1 LAGVPAPAKRETENE
16 FFHVRWLSFC
26 LFLFFL
32 LDFFA
37 CSFFFALLPPSFF
50 YSPPSFVGA
59 PPCWLDFLLL
69 PCRENKKTE

>member
-26 LFLFFL
+26 LFLFSSRFL
-32 LDFFA
+32 RLFFLFCFA
-37 CSFFFALLPPSFF
+37 STFFFLF
-50 YSPPSFVGA
+50 PPSFVGA
-59 PPCWLDFLLL
+59 PPCWPVLLLL